1 MKRTFKGCGTAM
13 VTPFDPDLSV
23 DETVLRRM
31 VNWQIAQGID
41 FLVPCGTTGESPT
54 LSHDEQRRVTEI
66 VIEEAA
72 GRVPVIAGT
81 GSNATAEAVSLTQHA
96 KEAGADGCL
105 VVTPYYNRPTQ
116 AGLLAH
122 FRAIA
127 DVGLPVIVYNIPSR
141 TGVDLLPP
149 TLAELSEHPYIVG
162 VKEATGKLDQMMTDI
177 QLCGDRLTYLS
188 GDDALTLP
196 LISIGGHGVISVI
209 SNPMPRETVD
219 MVYAALDGNWA
230 TARRINYQLFPLVQ
244 ALFVETNPIPV
255 KVVMSMRGLMEP
267 VYRPPLC
274 APTPASIAR
283 IEEAFLKS
291 AVTRIPA

>member
-274 APTPASIAR
+274 APFFWSKR
-283 IEEAFLKS
+283 
-291 AVTRIPA
+291 